1 MQTKK
6 IGRSRMK
13 TKKIKFFKW
22 VSLWLLLNLAL
33 LPQVT
38 LGQSSSY
45 IDGLT
50 SVCDEETVQ
59 YSIVFLSGSVTWEVV
74 GGGGYVETASGLT
87 AEIKWTAPGTRTLR
101 ATIDPEFGSTRVEET
116 TITVHA
122 LPTITISGTK
132 VVAHNGVANL
142 TPSGANSYTWKYR
155 PSSGGAWTSISSP
168 SALSLTQNTIFE
180 VEGTNSNGCQ
190 GKTTWEVL
198 VIQEPSVSKNFNQ
211 GWADIV
217 TFGASYQP
225 TTTPGANGNGWYWY
239 TTQSGG
245 SPLNAYS
252 ANPVLSLPTSGV
264 QTFYVASYNSAY
276 GVTSNRQAVKILRL
290 ELQTNTQANC
300 DGTHTVN
307 ASVNGWPTSQP
318 IGQNI
323 GESNYFKYD
332 WYSQQTGG
340 TILQSGSTVNL
351 GPYAQSTNVWA
362 EASLDLSIYST
373 RAPITLTPLSA
384 IPTPTFSSPN
394 CGTNITLTGGQSGD
408 LYHLKI
414 QQLVGATWTDKASS
428 PPANTSGVFNG
439 SPVAD
444 QLQSDIRYVAY
455 ISRNGCAGDPRTVVY
470 PNLDPGNYSVTFN
483 TPDACLGNPFV
494 ATLNRP
500 AGVST
505 TQQWLVNGVVQAT
518 TSATTFTYQPSAVGP
533 VQISVIVKDN
543 QTGCEMPHPLDAPA
557 LNVPQMLA
565 PSVTVEGSQSV
576 GNCVMVRAS
585 GGGNGNDYRW
595 FKDGI
600 PIGGSGGKSYLIIDL
615 TSTNP
620 GTYTVDIRNTQGCTS
635 DPRTIP
641 LNIKAAVPK
650 PVLEAA
656 PNRMETEGTKTLRV
670 SGAVAGQEYVWYG
683 TDGVSNLSINE
694 GTLQGHFTQTKMVKV
709 KIRYIDGSGEGEV
722 LIIPVRIL
730 ASYAQINETNLN
742 MVGEQTI
749 RKKYTSEA
757 VLNTLSVTNKETL
770 WKKTYLDGLG
780 RPIQTINQEA
790 SPGSQDVVQVM
801 VYDEIG
807 RSPQTY
813 LPFSSP
819 DNLKGFKPSG
829 VNKAKAFYAPGNKPY
844 ATDTVP
850 YSLAE
855 FEPSPLNRSFVQY
868 APGAHWV
875 GAKKA
880 VTTCLHT
887 NPDPN
892 EANTATLDKIRLLR
906 VNNVLT
912 QGDVTIDQETWVLD
926 ALETDE
932 NDQVKTTYEARQGIE
947 LRAGLTLSNTHPSVT
962 LTVNPGD
969 QNVPIVAGFYA
980 QGELARTTITDEDGK
995 VTEEFKNKSG
1005 QVILK
1010 RAKVDATTWAQTYYA
1025 YDDFGQLSY
1034 VLPPEAVKVL
1044 EAHHWDFAHETVKTE
1059 VARLWY
1065 RYYYDGRKRLITK
1078 EVPGAGKV
1086 MMVYD
1091 RRDRLVLSQ
1100 DANQRQRNEWS
1111 FTKYD
1116 ELNRPVM
1123 TGIHT
1128 NAQTRAQ
1135 LQAALDVNFGT
1146 SGYQTHETMDT
1157 TAVGKANHLYTNQ
1170 SFPDSDLDVHSVTYY
1185 DNYHWKNDTT
1195 TRYNFDATGDLNN
1208 LVAEPL
1214 TLINTG
1220 QVTATKTKILG
1231 SDSTYLTTV
1240 SYYDCRGRVLQ
1251 TVADN
1256 HLTSG
1261 SGESGKDRTMTQYAF
1276 DGLVKQSVVQHYNAA
1291 NNTTH
1296 YVTQWSEYDH
1306 TGRVKASYQEIQE
1319 GGTFAYKD
1327 LTAAKATGSV
1337 EQISTLAYNE
1347 LGQLITK
1354 NLGEKSNSID
1364 PLQTLDFRYNIRG
1377 WMTHLND
1384 ANLSTQSQDNDLFGF
1399 ELKYAQG
1406 AQNNYLNGNIGQMV
1420 WKSSLDNVQRQ
1431 YDYTYDGL
1439 NRLKTAQYSSVTR
1452 PGENGRYDVGNLVY
1466 DLNGNIQSLSRQG
1479 LLTQDAQLNRSFGK
1493 MDDLQY
1499 SYRGNQL
1506 LGVKDNENAATTG
1519 VAGDFRDGHAHTTS
1533 DPDYHYD
1540 VNGNMNEDKNKEIT
1554 TIRYNHL
1561 NLPTI
1566 ISFSGDRSI
1575 EYTYDAAGIKLKKE
1589 VYEGGSLKSKTNY
1602 VGSFVYEGDNLQ
1614 FIHTAEGRALAPGTV
1629 EGNQAFLYEYH
1640 YKDHLGNLRVAF
1652 REGTESITQ
1661 ATLEVVSTDKGQGFE
1676 YDVSVREVKPN
1687 SPGHA
1692 AKLGGDTQPLGPWKT
1707 IKVTKGDKVAVEV
1720 QAHIGG
1726 TPTQTSGN
1734 GLQFFVQT
1742 LANTYNNSQDGDMNN
1757 PNTLLLGIGFS
1768 PSGQPIQ
1775 TVGVPNA
1782 YLRYVLYDEA
1792 GENVIKSEKVFVT
1805 LPVNPQDWETLSLDF
1820 DIPEN
1825 GILQVYTAN
1834 ETADQN
1840 VWFDDFK
1847 VTFTPQLIVQENHY
1861 YPFGLELEGINKEN
1875 KPEHRWKFGGKEF
1888 DKTFGLNWGDFK
1900 VRHYDPV
1907 VGRWFKIDPKATE
1920 FYDATPYNYAL
1931 NNPIR
1936 MIDPDGKA
1944 PLDHIY
1950 VDAKTGRV
1958 TGRTEAPGEHRMFIV
1973 NRSGGNNRVV
1983 GEKNVS
1989 GAYFQGK
1996 LSKARIDQKIISP
2009 TRQDRKAQ
2017 EIKQAQGERKA
2028 WRKKFWKRTMEQVS
2042 VIDNTAMILGAP
2054 ALIKGL
2060 AKLGVKGGMALAKR
2074 LGKRKAKKQATKS
2087 LDNFAGKALTKGH
2100 KSKVRAGSDNLGSL
2114 KQNNID
2120 HIMAPKHDWG
2130 KVVSDPNDWNEVQT
2144 VMRDV
2149 LDNGTESAYKTVNQK
2164 QLVVNGENVVVTYKK
2179 LPNGELKISN
2189 GWVEQ

>member
-1 MQTKK
+1 
-6 IGRSRMK
+6 MK

-33 LPQVT
+33 LPQIT
-38 LGQSSSY
+38 FAQQSSPY

-50 SVCDEETVQ
+50 SVCDKDTVQ
-59 YSIVFLSGSVTWEVV
+59 YSVVFLSGSVTWEIV
-74 GGGGYVETASGLT
+74 GGGGYVKTASGLN
-87 AEIKWTAPGTRTLR
+87 AEIVWTAPGTRTLR

-116 TITVHA
+116 TITIHA

-132 VVAHNGVANL
+132 VVDYDGIVNL
-142 TPSGANSYTWKYR
+142 TASGVTSDYTWRHR
-155 PSSGGAWTSISSP
+155 PSSGGNWTTISNP
-168 SALSLTQNTIFE
+168 NVLNITQNTLFE
-180 VEGTNSNGCQ
+180 AEGTNSNGCR
-190 GKTTWEVL
+190 GKATWEVL

-217 TFGASYQP
+217 TFNESYQP

-245 SPLNAYS
+245 SPLNTYNAH
-252 ANPVLSLPTSGV
+252 PVLNLSTLGV
-264 QTFYVASYNSAY
+264 HTFYVASYNSAY
-276 GVTSNRQAVKILRL
+276 GVTSTRRAVNILRL
-290 ELQTNTQANC
+290 ELQTSTQANC
-300 DGTHTVN
+300 DGTHTIN
-307 ASVNGWPTSQP
+307 ASVNGWPAGQP

-323 GESNYFKYD
+323 GGGNYFKYD

-340 TILQSGSTVNL
+340 TVLQSGSTVNL
-351 GPYAQSTNVWA
+351 GPYAQSTNVWV
-362 EASLDLSIYST
+362 EASLDLSIYSM

-394 CGTNITLTGGQSGD
+394 CGINITLTGGQSGD

-428 PPANTSGVFNG
+428 PSPNSSGVFNG
-439 SPVAD
+439 SSVAD

-455 ISRNGCAGDPRTVVY
+455 ISRNGCAGATRTVVH
-470 PNLDPGNYSVTFN
+470 PNLDPGNYSITFN
-483 TPDACLGNPFV
+483 TPDACLGQSFV

-505 TQQWLVNGVVQAT
+505 TQQWLVNGVVQTT
-518 TSATTFTYQPSAVGP
+518 TSATTFTYQPTGVGP
-533 VQISVIVKDN
+533 IQVSVIVKDN
-543 QTGCEMPHPLDAPA
+543 ETGCAMPAPLDAPA
-557 LNVPQMLA
+557 LNVPQMFA

-576 GNCVMVRAS
+576 GNYVVVRAS

-595 FKDGI
+595 FKDGVQ
-600 PIGGSGGKSYLIIDL
+600 IGGSAGKSYLIIDL

-656 PNRMETEGTKTLRV
+656 PDRMETEGIKTLRV

-683 TDGVSNLSINE
+683 TDGVDSLSINE
-694 GTLQGHFTQTKMVKV
+694 GTLRGHFTKTKMVKV

-730 ASYAQINETNLN
+730 AGYAQINETNLN

-819 DNLKGFKPSG
+819 DNPKGFKPGG

-892 EANTATLDKIRLLR
+892 EANTAALDKIRLLR
-906 VNNVLT
+906 VNNVLA
-912 QGDVTIDQETWVLD
+912 QGDVTIDRDTWTLD
-926 ALETDE
+926 TLETDE
-932 NDQVKTTYEARQGIE
+932 NNQLITTYRARAGIE
-947 LRAGLTLSNTHPSVT
+947 LNAGFTLQVSNPTIT
-962 LTVNPGD
+962 LEVNPGD
-969 QNVPIVAGFYA
+969 QNVPVVAGFYA

-1010 RAKVDATTWAQTYYA
+1010 RAKVDENTWAQTYYA

-1044 EAHHWDFAHETVKTE
+1044 ETHSWDFNNVTVRTE
-1059 VARLWY
+1059 VSRLWY

-1100 DANQRQRNEWS
+1100 DANQRQSDEWS

-1135 LQAALDVNFGT
+1135 LQAALDANFGNA
-1146 SGYQTHETMDT
+1146 GYQAHETMDT

-1170 SFPDSDLDVHSVTYY
+1170 SFPNLALDVHSVTYY

-1195 TRYNFDATGDLNN
+1195 ARYNFDATGDLNN
-1208 LVAEPL
+1208 LVTEPL
-1214 TLINTG
+1214 TLVNTG

-1231 SDSTYLTTV
+1231 SDGTYLTTV

-1256 HLTSG
+1256 HLKG
-1261 SGESGKDRTMTQYAF
+1261 LDRTMTEYAF

-1291 NNTTH
+1291 NNSTH

-1327 LTAAKATGSV
+1327 LTTAKATGSV

-1354 NLGEKSNSID
+1354 NLGETTNSVN

-1384 ANLSTQSQDNDLFGF
+1384 ANLSTQNQDNDLFGF

-1439 NRLKTAQYSSVTR
+1439 NRLTSADYSDNDTKNY
-1452 PGENGRYDVGNLVY
+1452 GQNGRPDFDVSNITY
-1466 DLNGNIQSLSRQG
+1466 DLNGNIQTLKRKGLIDRKLTLERQ
-1479 LLTQDAQLNRSFGK
+1479 FGV
-1493 MDDLQY
+1493 MDDLTYQ
-1499 SYRGNQL
+1499 YRGNQL
-1506 LGVKDNENAATTG
+1506 TQVEDDENSATTG
-1519 VAGDFRDGHAHTTS
+1519 VAGDFRNGHVATAS
-1533 DPDYHYD
+1533 NPDYIYD
-1540 VNGNMNEDKNKEIT
+1540 VNGNMIQDKNKEIT
-1554 TIRYNHL
+1554 TIQYNHL
-1561 NLPTI
+1561 NLPTV
-1566 ISFSGDRSI
+1566 ISFSGSRRI

-1589 VYEGGSLKSKTNY
+1589 VYENEVRVTWTNY

-1614 FIHTAEGRALAPGTV
+1614 FIHTAEGRALAPGSIAGASTST
-1629 EGNQAFLYEYH
+1629 FLYEYH

-1652 REGTESITQ
+1652 REGQKQTYQ
-1661 ATLEVVSTDKGQGFE
+1661 ATLEDVSVDKQQGFE
-1676 YDVSVREVKPN
+1676 YNEANIRATNPTNASQHSAKLTTSHPLGMLRNVEVNKGDVVTVKVKGYYNSTPTDNHTVNWGVLLSNLGSTTGHANSGEISSQN
-1687 SPGHA
+1687 SPFVLN
-1692 AKLGGDTQPLGPWKT
+1692 LGLS
-1707 IKVTKGDKVAVEV
+1707 V
-1720 QAHIGG
+1720 
-1726 TPTQTSGN
+1726 TPTAVNSASSTVPN
-1734 GLQFFVQT
+1734 GYLRGVF
-1742 LANTYNNSQDGDMNN
+1742 YNKD
-1757 PNTLLLGIGFS
+1757 
-1768 PSGQPIQ
+1768 GQPVITGAQ
-1775 TVGVPNA
+1775 IA
-1782 YLRYVLYDEA
+1782 YLQSSTGSWQDLELTFTATERGYLQ
-1792 GENVIKSEKVFVT
+1792 VFV
-1805 LPVNPQDWETLSLDF
+1805 
-1820 DIPEN
+1820 
-1825 GILQVYTAN
+1825 AN
-1834 ETADQN
+1834 ESDQE
-1840 VWFDDFK
+1840 VFFDDM
-1847 VTFTPQLIVQENHY
+1847 VVEHTPQLIVQENHY
-1861 YPFGLELEGINKEN
+1861 YPFGMNLAGIEK
-1875 KPEHRWKFGGKEF
+1875 KGRPEHKFTYNGKE
-1888 DKTFGLNWGDFK
+1888 KQKEFGLNWLDYGARTMD
-1900 VRHYDPV
+1900 VRLGRFAQVDPHSENYFPISPYAY
-1907 VGRWFKIDPKATE
+1907 VG
-1920 FYDATPYNYAL
+1920 
-1931 NNPIR
+1931 NNPIMR
-1936 MIDPDGKA
+1936 VDPDGKDFIIWYTNEKGQY
-1944 PLDHIY
+1944 LSY
-1950 VDAKTGRV
+1950 VYNK
-1958 TGRTEAPGEHRMFIV
+1958 PGQV
-1973 NRSGGNNRVV
+1973 YKGNNQFVADVVTALNFITRFDEGKKYASKIAGDKEAKINIHYSNSFFNNEFDPGTKPFRKSKQGDITFNPEGGAESSKGVRAPVLSLFHEIAHAGHYSYNEKEFDAFKEIKNYGKAANKEEYHATKLTKEFYDSYSKINWSGPRKTNEYSNVNLGKTRTYYDDQVGYKRVKSV
-1983 GEKNVS
+1983 LSADLATGQSKYFPGLSGTIIERTQRRRKETGIGLHRDRILYLKEKN
-1989 GAYFQGK
+1989 
-1996 LSKARIDQKIISP
+1996 
-2009 TRQDRKAQ
+2009 
-2017 EIKQAQGERKA
+2017 
-2028 WRKKFWKRTMEQVS
+2028 KKK
-2042 VIDNTAMILGAP
+2042 N
-2054 ALIKGL
+2054 
-2060 AKLGVKGGMALAKR
+2060 
-2074 LGKRKAKKQATKS
+2074 
-2087 LDNFAGKALTKGH
+2087 
-2100 KSKVRAGSDNLGSL
+2100 
-2114 KQNNID
+2114 
-2120 HIMAPKHDWG
+2120 
-2130 KVVSDPNDWNEVQT
+2130 
-2144 VMRDV
+2144 
-2149 LDNGTESAYKTVNQK
+2149 
-2164 QLVVNGENVVVTYKK
+2164 
-2179 LPNGELKISN
+2179 
-2189 GWVEQ
+2189 